1 MDPERWQRIGDLF
14 HDALACGAGERAR
27 FLDDACRDDPALR
40 AEVESLL
47 AHHDDSSDAVVLTPA
62 DRSAVDPDDAGA
74 QAALVGRQFGQYQV
88 TRKLGEGGMGVVH
101 LARDTRLGRF
111 VAIKALPARFT
122 RDEPRRRRLRR
133 EARALASLT
142 HPGIATVHALEEFD
156 DTLYL
161 VSEYVR
167 GATLR
172 QELADGPLPLSA
184 VLNTAVEIARALT
197 AAHERHVIHRDLKP
211 ENVIR
216 TQDAGIKIL
225 DFGLARF
232 SDVEMGAAASATR
245 LTEPGSA
252 LGTPGYMSPEQI
264 RGQEVDFRSDMFA
277 FGVLLFE
284 LTSGLHPFSGGGQAS
299 TVARVLE
306 ADPPELTEL
315 VPACS
320 PDLERIIL
328 RCLQKSAD
336 RRYGATRELLDELEQ
351 ARRDQA
357 ARSVQ
362 PAAGGRAR
370 DRARTTHRPDPG
382 PLWWWQFHQRATGLV
397 YYAMLYPLWNVRQWA
412 PPPWGTAVFFA
423 ALAAVLVAGTLR
435 FHLSFTQRFNP
446 AQLDTQQA
454 HVATWIRA
462 ADWLLVI
469 LLVASAALI
478 SSDHAAWASVVAAVG
493 IISCLAFLIIEPA
506 TTRAAFQ
513 RGSDGAG

>member
-62 DRSAVDPDDAGA
+62 DRGAVDPDDAGA

-88 TRKLGEGGMGVVH
+88 TRKLGEGGM
-101 LARDTRLGRF
+101 
-111 VAIKALPARFT
+111 
-122 RDEPRRRRLRR
+122 
-133 EARALASLT
+133 
-142 HPGIATVHALEEFD
+142 
-156 DTLYL
+156 
-161 VSEYVR
+161 
-167 GATLR
+167 
-172 QELADGPLPLSA
+172 
-184 VLNTAVEIARALT
+184 
-197 AAHERHVIHRDLKP
+197 P

-328 RCLQKSAD
+328 RCLQKAAD

-351 ARRDQA
+351 VRRDQA
-357 ARSVQ
+357 DRSVR
-362 PAAGGRAR
+362 PAAGGRGR

-382 PLWWWQFHQRATGLV
+382 PVWWWQFHQRVTGLV

>member
-1 MDPERWQRIGDLF
+1 M
-14 HDALACGAGERAR
+14 
-27 FLDDACRDDPALR
+27 
-40 AEVESLL
+40 
-47 AHHDDSSDAVVLTPA
+47 VLTPA
-62 DRSAVDPDDAGA
+62 DRSAAEPDDAGA

-122 RDEPRRRRLRR
+122 RDEQRRRRLRR

-167 GATLR
+167 GVTLR
-172 QELADGPLPLSA
+172 QELADGPLTASA

-216 TQDAGIKIL
+216 TEDAGIKIL

-232 SDVEMGAAASATR
+232 SDVEIGAAASATR

-252 LGTPGYMSPEQI
+252 VGTPGYMSPEQI

-306 ADPPELTEL
+306 ADPPDLTEL
-315 VPACS
+315 APACS

-328 RCLQKSAD
+328 RCLQKDAD
-336 RRYGATRELLDELEQ
+336 RRYEATRELLDELEA
-351 ARRDQA
+351 ARRDHA
-357 ARSVQ
+357 ERSVR
-362 PAAGGRAR
+362 PAPGGRGR
-370 DRARTTHRPDPG
+370 DRARTAHKPDQG
-382 PLWWWQFHQRATGLV
+382 PLWWWQFHQRAAGLV
-397 YYAMLYPLWNVRQWA
+397 YYAMLYPLWKRAPVGGRALGHGGVLWQRWA
-412 PPPWGTAVFFA
+412 RCWSQARYGSTW
-423 ALAAVLVAGTLR
+423 
-435 FHLSFTQRFNP
+435 SFTQRFNP
-446 AQLDTQQA
+446 AQIGTQQTQ
-454 HVATWIRA
+454 VAVWVRA
-462 ADWLLVI
+462 ADWLFVI
-469 LLVASAALI
+469 LLLVAAALI
-478 SSDHAAWASVVAAVG
+478 SSDHAAWASVIAGVG

-513 RGSDGAG
+513 RDGQGAR